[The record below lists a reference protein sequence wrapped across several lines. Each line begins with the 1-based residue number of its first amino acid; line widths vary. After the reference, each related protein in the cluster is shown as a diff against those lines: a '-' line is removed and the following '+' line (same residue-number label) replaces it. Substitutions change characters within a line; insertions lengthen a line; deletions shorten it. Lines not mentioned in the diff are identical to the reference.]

1 MTNGCDDPSVVP
13 RSPVKATGCDGD
25 VVLETVDI
33 TKCYDLGEVQVHA
46 LRGVDLRICNGEMLA
61 IMGPSGSGKSTLMH
75 MIGMLDTPTSGKVI
89 VGGQDVSDLSPNR
102 LATMRNKE
110 IGFVFQS
117 FNLLARTSA
126 MVNVELPLVYSGIG
140 GGNRSERAKGALE
153 RVGLEHRLG
162 HYPSQLSGGQQQ
174 RVAIARALVTEPSI
188 VLADEPTGNLDTYS
202 GVEVMMML
210 QELHAQGITV
220 VVVTHDEDIA
230 RHCERIVKL
239 RDGHVIGEEVVEE
252 RLIAE
257 QEAAEMTPEEA
268 WE

>member
-1 MTNGCDDPSVVP
+1 MSGCDDTPDIP
-13 RSPVKATGCDGD
+13 GSPVEATGCGGD
-25 VVLETVDI
+25 VVLETIDVS
-33 TKCYDLGEVQVHA
+33 KCYDLGEIQVHA
-46 LRGVDLRICNGEMLA
+46 LRGVDLRICDGEMLA

-75 MIGMLDTPTSGKVI
+75 LIGMLDTPTSGRII
-89 VGGQDVSDLSPNR
+89 VGDQDVSDLSPNR
-102 LATMRNKE
+102 LAAMRNKE

-126 MVNVELPLVYSGIG
+126 LVNVELPLIYSGVTG
-140 GGNRSERAKGALE
+140 GKRSQRAKDALE

-202 GVEVMMML
+202 GIEVMMML
-210 QELHAQGITV
+210 QDLQAHGITV

-230 RHCERIVKL
+230 RHCERIVRL
-239 RDGHVIGEEVVEE
+239 RDGHVIDEEIVAD

-257 QEAAEMTPEEA
+257 QEAQEMTPEEA